1 MCANSD
7 IFRTSIPSRAVGGGR
22 EHELSDFIGDLR
34 RDLEQRLKEVE
45 RELANVDPLL
55 RERDRLRAAL
65 ATPPFATTATTA
77 ASPRVATKSV
87 RTSKPRAPR
96 GANREAIVRV
106 VGERPGVSAAEIAD
120 VTKISRAVT
129 YNTLAKLIEQGKIA
143 KTELPGG
150 QTGYKPSD
158 GAASEG

>member
-1 MCANSD
+1 
-7 IFRTSIPSRAVGGGR
+7 V
-22 EHELSDFIGDLR
+22 SDFIGDLK

-65 ATPPFATTATTA
+65 AAAPFAGPGRPA
-77 ASPRVATKSV
+77 AQGTSPRKQ
-87 RTSKPRAPR
+87 RTRAPR
-96 GANREAIVRV
+96 GANREAILGV
-106 VGERPGVSAAEIAD
+106 VAERPGVSAAEISD

-129 YNTLAKLIEQGKIA
+129 YNTLAKLIEQGRLE

-150 QTGYKPSD
+150 QTGYKP
-158 GAASEG
+158 AASED

>member
-1 MCANSD
+1 
-7 IFRTSIPSRAVGGGR
+7 
-22 EHELSDFIGDLR
+22 LSDFIGDLR

-55 RERDRLRAAL
+55 RERDRLRTAL
-65 ATPPFATTATTA
+65 ATPPFASASKPATKGT
-77 ASPRVATKSV
+77 SPRKA
-87 RTSKPRAPR
+87 RTRTRAPR
-96 GANREAIVRV
+96 GANREAILSV

-129 YNTLAKLIEQGKIA
+129 YNTLAKLIEQGRIA

-150 QTGYKPSD
+150 QTGYKPAD
-158 GAASEG
+158 AASSEA

>member
-1 MCANSD
+1 
-7 IFRTSIPSRAVGGGR
+7 
-22 EHELSDFIGDLR
+22 LSDFIGDLR

-55 RERDRLRAAL
+55 RERDRLRSAL
-65 ATPPFATTATTA
+65 ATPPFAATTAT
-77 ASPRVATKSV
+77 ASARVATKSPRKV
-87 RTSKPRAPR
+87 KTRAPR

-106 VGERPGVSAAEIAD
+106 VGERPGVSAAEISD

-129 YNTLAKLIEQGKIA
+129 YNTLAKLVEQGKIA

-150 QTGYKPSD
+150 QTGYKPV
-158 GAASEG
+158 AAAPAEA

>member
-1 MCANSD
+1 
-7 IFRTSIPSRAVGGGR
+7 
-22 EHELSDFIGDLR
+22 LSDFIGDLR

-65 ATPPFATTATTA
+65 ATPPFAPSTPRA
-77 ASPRVATKSV
+77 ASKAPNSRRPST
-87 RTSKPRAPR
+87 RTRAPR
-96 GANREAIVRV
+96 GANREAIVEV
-106 VGERPGVSAAEIAD
+106 VGERPGVSAAEISD

-129 YNTLAKLIEQGKIA
+129 YNTLAKLVEQGRIA

-150 QTGYKPSD
+150 QTGYKP
-158 GAASEG
+158 AAPAPAEA

>member
-1 MCANSD
+1 M
-7 IFRTSIPSRAVGGGR
+7 
-22 EHELSDFIGDLR
+22 SDFIGDLR

-55 RERDRLRAAL
+55 RERDRLRSAL

-77 ASPRVATKSV
+77 ASARVTTKSASPRKV
-87 RTSKPRAPR
+87 KPRAPR

-106 VGERPGVSAAEIAD
+106 VGERPGVSAAEISD

-129 YNTLAKLIEQGKIA
+129 YNTLAKLIEQGQIA

-150 QTGYKPSD
+150 QTGYKPGD
-158 GAASEG
+158 GAPSEG

>member
-1 MCANSD
+1 
-7 IFRTSIPSRAVGGGR
+7 V
-22 EHELSDFIGDLR
+22 SDFIGDLR

-65 ATPPFATTATTA
+65 ATPPFAASARPAT
-77 ASPRVATKSV
+77 PRPQ
-87 RTSKPRAPR
+87 RTRAPR
-96 GANREAIVRV
+96 GANREAILSI
-106 VGERPGVSAAEIAD
+106 VGERPGVTAAEISD

-129 YNTLAKLIEQGKIA
+129 YNTLAKLVEQGKLD

-150 QTGYKPSD
+150 QTGYKP
-158 GAASEG
+158 AQPEG

>member
-1 MCANSD
+1 
-7 IFRTSIPSRAVGGGR
+7 V
-22 EHELSDFIGDLR
+22 SDFIGDLR

-65 ATPPFATTATTA
+65 ATEPFAGPARSATKGT
-77 ASPRVATKSV
+77 SPRKQ
-87 RTSKPRAPR
+87 RTRAPR
-96 GANREAIVRV
+96 GANREAILTVA
-106 VGERPGVSAAEIAD
+106 GERPGVTAAEIAD

-129 YNTLAKLIEQGKIA
+129 YNTLAKLIEQGKLE

-150 QTGYKPSD
+150 QTGYKP
-158 GAASEG
+158 AQIEG

>member
-1 MCANSD
+1 MAE
-7 IFRTSIPSRAVGGGR
+7 R
-22 EHELSDFIGDLR
+22 EPELSDYIGDLR

-65 ATPPFATTATTA
+65 ATPPFATAPRA
-77 ASPRVATKSV
+77 AAVAPKPASARKV
-87 RTSKPRAPR
+87 RPRAPR
-96 GANREAIVRV
+96 GANREAILTV
-106 VGERPGVSAAEIAD
+106 VGERPGVSAAEISD

-129 YNTLAKLIEQGKIA
+129 YNTLAKLIEQGRIA

-150 QTGYKPSD
+150 QTGYQP
-158 GAASEG
+158 GAAAPSEA

>member
-1 MCANSD
+1 
-7 IFRTSIPSRAVGGGR
+7 
-22 EHELSDFIGDLR
+22 LSDFIGDLR

-55 RERDRLRAAL
+55 RERDRLRSAL
-65 ATPPFATTATTA
+65 ATPPFATTTA
-77 ASPRVATKSV
+77 AATAAAPRVATKSA
-87 RTSKPRAPR
+87 RKSRPRAPR

-106 VGERPGVSAAEIAD
+106 VGERPGVSAAEISD

-129 YNTLAKLIEQGKIA
+129 YNTLAKLVEQGKIA

-158 GAASEG
+158 GAPSKA